1 MLPLLLAAAAAPWR
15 PNDYVDSKALL
26 ELERA
31 DKAVETSVLAD
42 KAAANRGSGIVAPGA
57 IPMPISSFFDT
68 DGKNREPSMLVR
80 HQTATCPECAPRH
93 YCCTS
98 ANS

>member
-15 PNDYVDSKALL
+15 PNDYVDSKALVG
-26 ELERA
+26 LERTDEAA
-31 DKAVETSVLAD
+31 DEAVEKSTLAD
-42 KAAANRGSGIVAPGA
+42 KAAANKGSGIVAPGA

-80 HQTATCPECAPRH
+80 HQSATCPECAPRH
-93 YCCTS
+93 
-98 ANS
+98 